1 MGIVMKTYRLDPIK
15 PGDPSWQNSIE
26 KDGVWASAPSPKEA
40 RDLVTEKTRVG
51 TQAAAGMKS
60 PWQDETVTSCVFE
73 PSMSHIPAGSVV
85 RADGS
90 HVGD

>member
-1 MGIVMKTYRLDPIK
+1 MKIYRLDPIK

-26 KDGVWASAPSPKEA
+26 KDSVWASAASPKEA
-40 RDLVTEKTRVG
+40 RDLVAEKTKVAA
-51 TQAAAGMKS
+51 QAGAKS
-60 PWQDETVTSCVFE
+60 PWQDVTVTSCVFE